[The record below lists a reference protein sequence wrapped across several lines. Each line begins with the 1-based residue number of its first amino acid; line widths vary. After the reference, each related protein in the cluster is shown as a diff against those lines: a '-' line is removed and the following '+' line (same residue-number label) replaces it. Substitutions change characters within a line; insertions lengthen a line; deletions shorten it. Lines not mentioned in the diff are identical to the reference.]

1 MTKRPI
7 RLYVWI
13 ALTAVLVLSATPARA
28 QFQPR
33 PVNDIATGEDFHI
46 EGSASWWFP
55 GATMSIASEAF
66 NVVGSN
72 IDLKTDL
79 GFEDKRMSVLNLTLR
94 PARRHKFRFQYV
106 PIKFEAA
113 SVLRRDI
120 VFNGQ
125 RYSVN
130 LPVTSSLE
138 WKAYRFGYEF
148 DFVTKSRGFAGFII
162 EGKYTDTQVRLDAVT
177 SSVRIDEFARARLP
191 LPALGGIGRFYV
203 VPAVSIT
210 GEVTAFKLPDTID
223 SRYGGHY
230 VDIDIY
236 GTVNATRNIGAQFG
250 YRSLDLGYLV
260 KKDTGSFKLQG
271 LYFGVIARY

>member
-1 MTKRPI
+1 MTKRPL
-7 RLYVWI
+7 RLYAWI
-13 ALTAVLVLSATPARA
+13 GLTAALTLLASPAHA
-28 QFQPR
+28 QFKPR
-33 PVNDIATGEDFHI
+33 PLSDVATGEAFHI

-55 GATMSIASEAF
+55 GAAMSISSESLSI
-66 NVVGSN
+66 VGSD

-79 GFEDKRMSVLNLTLR
+79 GFEDKRMTALNLTLR
-94 PARRHKFRFQYV
+94 PARNHKFRFQFV

-130 LPVTSSLE
+130 LPVRSSLD

-162 EGKYTDTQVRLDAVT
+162 EGKYTDTQVRLEAVT
-177 SSVRIDEFARARLP
+177 SAARIDEFARARLP
-191 LPALGGIGRFYV
+191 LPAIGGIGRVYV
-203 VPAVSIT
+203 VPNVSIT
-210 GEVTAFKLPDTID
+210 GELTAFKLPDSID

-230 VDIDIY
+230 VDVDIY
-236 GTVNATRNIGAQFG
+236 GTVNATRNVGAQFG

-260 KKDTGSFKLQG
+260 KQDTGSFKFKG
-271 LYFGVIARY
+271 LYLGVIARY